1 MSEFFGGKKGVLKE
15 LIKRLHRGESPEEIK
30 EKFKQV
36 FSSVSATEI
45 AQVEEEL
52 IREGL
57 PREEVQRLCEVH
69 LAVFKESLEEASAEG
84 GHPLFILM
92 EEHRVLLDFQ
102 EKLLGIIRE
111 MGGKRNLEEGEREI
125 KELENIASHL
135 KESEKHYLREE
146 NVLFPY
152 LEKHGIKEPPA
163 IMWMEHDKIRALKKE
178 LYDLMEDRGILE
190 FQTFISRL
198 ETTANSLKEMLSSHF
213 YKENNILFPMAKQAF
228 SGQEWQE
235 IRQQFDEIGYCCFT
249 PEAARVPLKVE
260 KVEEKAVPVKEEGL
274 ITLETGSFT
283 LEELECALN
292 TLPVDITFVDR
303 NDEVKYFSQSKER
316 IFTRTKAV
324 IGRKVQN
331 CHPQKSVHIVEKI
344 VQEFKKGTKDH
355 ADFWINM
362 NGRLILIRYFAVRD
376 REGNYLGTMEVTQDI
391 SDIKRIE
398 GERKLLDW

>member
-1 MSEFFGGKKGVLKE
+1 MSEFFGGKKEVLKE
-15 LIKRLHRGESPEEIK
+15 LIKRLHRGESPEEVK
-30 EKFKQV
+30 GKFKEI

-69 LAVFKESLEEASAEG
+69 LAVFRESLKEASAER
-84 GHPLFILM
+84 GHPIFILM
-92 EEHRVLLDFQ
+92 EEHRVLLDLQ
-102 EKLLGIIRE
+102 EKLLGIVRE
-111 MGGKRNLEEGEREI
+111 MGGKADLKRSEREI
-125 KELENIASHL
+125 KEIESIIGHL

-152 LEKHGIKEPPA
+152 LEKHAIKEPPA
-163 IMWMEHDKIRALKKE
+163 IMWAEHDKIRTLKRG
-178 LYDLMEDRGILE
+178 LYDLMENKENLE
-190 FQTFISRL
+190 FQIFASRL

-228 SGQEWQE
+228 STEEWQE
-235 IRQQFDEIGYCCFT
+235 VRQQFDEIGYCCFT
-249 PEAARVPLKVE
+249 PEDARVPFKVG
-260 KVEEKAVPVKEEGL
+260 KVEEKAVPEREEGL
-274 ITLETGSFT
+274 IALESGSFT
-283 LEELECALN
+283 LEELECVLN

-303 NDEVKYFSQSKER
+303 NDQVKYFSQSKER

-344 VQEFKKGTKDH
+344 VEEFKKGTRDH

-362 NGRLILIRYFAVRD
+362 NGRLIFIRYFAVRD
-376 REGNYLGTMEVTQDI
+376 KEGNYLGTMEVTQDI
-391 SDIKRIE
+391 TDIKKIE
-398 GERKLLDW
+398 GERRLLDW

>member
-1 MSEFFGGKKGVLKE
+1 VSEFFGGKKEVLKE
-15 LIKRLHRGESPEEIK
+15 LIKRLHRGENPEEIK

-36 FSSVSATEI
+36 FGRVSATEI

-69 LAVFKESLEEASAEG
+69 LAVFRESLQEASAEG
-84 GHPLFILM
+84 GHPIFILM

-111 MGGKRNLEEGEREI
+111 MKGKRDLEEGKGEI
-125 KELENIASHL
+125 KEIENIARHL

-178 LYDLMEDRGILE
+178 LYDLMEDRDGLV
-190 FQTFISRL
+190 FQTFVSKL

-260 KVEEKAVPVKEEGL
+260 KVEEKAVLLKEEGL
-274 ITLETGSFT
+274 ITLESGSFT

-303 NDEVKYFSQSKER
+303 NDQVKYFNQSQGR

-344 VQEFKKGTKDH
+344 VEEFKKGTRDH

-376 REGNYLGTMEVTQDI
+376 KEGNYLGTMEVTQDI
-391 SDIKRIE
+391 SDIKKIE
-398 GERKLLDW
+398 GERRLLDW

>member
-36 FSSVSATEI
+36 FGSVSATEI

-69 LAVFKESLEEASAEG
+69 LAVFRESLEEASAEG
-84 GHPLFILM
+84 GHPVFILM

-125 KELENIASHL
+125 KELENIARHL

-190 FQTFISRL
+190 FQTFMSRL

-235 IRQQFDEIGYCCFT
+235 VRQQFDEIGYCCFT

-260 KVEEKAVPVKEEGL
+260 KVEEKAAPVKEEGL

-316 IFTRTKAV
+316 IFARTKAV

-344 VQEFKKGTKDH
+344 VEEFKKGTKDH

-398 GERKLLDW
+398 GERRLLDW